1 MGVTTTIIP
10 QQIDVAAIKA
20 DIIADVM
27 VITNELE
34 ARVDFLTILNL
45 GSDFI

>member
-1 MGVTTTIIP
+1 MGINTTIIP
-10 QQIDVAAIKA
+10 QQIDVVAIKA